1 MPSRVASLFARPVAL
16 SAFGWILVGGTFFAA
31 SAGFFG
37 GGRAWSVVAT
47 VLFGLACASHL
58 AAFAADLWT
67 TRTRRRVPVVAL
79 HYAAVIAGIGL
90 WRLTAAQREA
100 AEYRADPQR
109 MSVEVDGDALAV
121 RTSAGVW
128 RVALGACPGGP
139 DSGAALDVRNS
150 VVGTRQHEDT
160 VEVTVGMAA
169 RPYMRLAVAER
180 RITCVR

>member
-1 MPSRVASLFARPVAL
+1 MRTRIASLFARPVVLAAL
-16 SAFGWILVGGTFFAA
+16 GWGLVGGTFLAA

-37 GGRAWSVVAT
+37 GHRAWSVVAA

-100 AEYRADPQR
+100 AGYREDPQR
-109 MSVEVDGDALAV
+109 MSVEVEGDALAV

-128 RVALGACPGGP
+128 RVPLGACAGGP
-139 DSGAALDVRNS
+139 APGVTHDTTGAGI
-150 VVGTRQHEDT
+150 GTRSHDGV
-160 VEVTVGMAA
+160 VEVSFAAAA
-169 RPYMRLAVAER
+169 RPYMRLAVSER